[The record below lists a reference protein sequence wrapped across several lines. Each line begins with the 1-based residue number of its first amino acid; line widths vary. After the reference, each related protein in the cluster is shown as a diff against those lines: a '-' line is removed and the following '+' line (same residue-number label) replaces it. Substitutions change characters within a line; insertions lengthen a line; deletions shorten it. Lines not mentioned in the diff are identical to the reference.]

1 MESETI
7 LPCPFCGSPAHF
19 MEGEVGDESGD
30 YCVWISCDSER
41 CSYHSPLI
49 ANDDATEVDAI
60 AMHNHVAAAV
70 RDHAAMV
77 AERDA
82 LRAQVAQLREPLE
95 ILWACMG
102 LTIERFDRHL
112 ARQVAATL
120 AATAPG
126 EEAPR

>member
-7 LPCPFCGSPAHF
+7 LPCPFCGKRCYVALATDTHWVDCSDRGCGYCAGDAETAAH
-19 MEGEVGDESGD
+19 
-30 YCVWISCDSER
+30 
-41 CSYHSPLI
+41 
-49 ANDDATEVDAI
+49 AI

-126 EEAPR
+126 EEATR